1 VVYILTMGY
10 IKTDIKVKLRS
21 SKKSKVIH
29 LRVPESI
36 YKMVED
42 LADQNKCTA
51 SEVARAVLIEKLMDF
66 KPVNYKRTE

>member
-1 VVYILTMGY
+1 VVYILTMGN

-42 LADQNKCTA
+42 LAEQNKCTS
-51 SEVARAVLIEKLMDF
+51 SEIARAVLIEKLMEVGHF
-66 KPVNYKRTE
+66 KYGSVE

>member
-1 VVYILTMGY
+1 MGY

-21 SKKSKVIH
+21 SKKSKVLH

-42 LADQNKCTA
+42 LAEQNKCTS

-66 KPVNYKRTE
+66 KPVKYKRVE